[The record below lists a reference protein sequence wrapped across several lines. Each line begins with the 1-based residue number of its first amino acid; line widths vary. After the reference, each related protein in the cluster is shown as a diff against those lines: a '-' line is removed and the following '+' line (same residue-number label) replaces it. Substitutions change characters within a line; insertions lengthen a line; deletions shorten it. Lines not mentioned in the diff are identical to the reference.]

1 MQKIL
6 QKFAYNYSVAPV
18 LLPFT
23 YICPKKISN
32 FSLEH
37 LFTFCTRQS
46 TARTTIAAIVRRAI
60 IRNIEWSKYKREVSA
75 KGWLCPL
82 PSPPPFLHY
91 TCTHIPAVSRR
102 SSFCRGII
110 GLYELDKNTRQRQKS
125 HTSHGLCMHS
135 LTCTCVYPYTYARH
149 LASVSHSRDF
159 SGVVSA
165 RRYRWASFV
174 DG

>member
-1 MQKIL
+1 MFV
-6 QKFAYNYSVAPV
+6 KFAYNYSVVQVSPTFA
-18 LLPFT
+18 

-37 LFTFCTRQS
+37 LFSFCTCQS
-46 TARTTIAAIVRRAI
+46 TAHTTIAAIVRYRAI

-75 KGWLCPL
+75 KGLTMHPL
-82 PSPPPFLHY
+82 PPLHLHSYSRAFPVGAVFAGELLVYTSRIKIRDKGKSP
-91 TCTHIPAVSRR
+91 
-102 SSFCRGII
+102 
-110 GLYELDKNTRQRQKS
+110 TRVKVYICIHECVR
-125 HTSHGLCMHS
+125 
-135 LTCTCVYPYTYARH
+135 VYPYTYARH

-159 SGVVSA
+159 SGVVGA